1 MSKGGTPCILTAIE
15 QPLEDDRATKFANS
29 GIADTL
35 TPLLMRASVT
45 LKSGA
50 SNVSWADTPTLTAKI
65 PDVIFPKSL
74 IAVRMC
80 RLRYQVASEADRPF
94 KTNIR
99 CRPCISMRCGTSR
112 FYMDLCRITSP
123 VLEDY

>member
-1 MSKGGTPCILTAIE
+1 VLKGGTASILTAIE
-15 QPLEDDRATKFANS
+15 QPLEDDRTTKFANS

-35 TPLLMRASVT
+35 TPLPMSASVT

-50 SNVSWADTPTLTAKI
+50 SNVSWADTPTLTVRM
-65 PDVIFPKSL
+65 PDIIVPKTL

-80 RLRYQVASEADRPF
+80 RLRYQVASEADQPF

-99 CRPCISMRCGTSR
+99 CRPCINMRCRTSR
-112 FYMDLCRITSP
+112 FYMDLYRITSP